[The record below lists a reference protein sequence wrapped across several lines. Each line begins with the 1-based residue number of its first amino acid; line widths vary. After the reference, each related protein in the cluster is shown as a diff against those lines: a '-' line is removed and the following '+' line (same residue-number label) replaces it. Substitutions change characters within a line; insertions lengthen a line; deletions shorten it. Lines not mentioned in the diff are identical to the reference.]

1 LFHSQWSPEEF
12 PPRGTLFY
20 EGVAEIE
27 QCARFELDAPT
38 RQRNRVTGMDT
49 PKYTIKDDYDPADEK
64 LTASSSPA
72 AAYLTYVDEKI
83 AGAVGKCKFT
93 LEDFERHISELQ
105 ERKVKTPK

>member
-1 LFHSQWSPEEF
+1 LIH
-12 PPRGTLFY
+12 

-38 RQRNRVTGMDT
+38 GQGSRVTGMDA

-72 AAYLTYVDEKI
+72 VAYLTYVDEKI
-83 AGAVGKCKFT
+83 AGAVGECKFT